1 MLAVPD
7 DLAPR
12 AVLAAVHRGPEGEVA
27 AEARVGGE
35 EAGAVPGLVRPA
47 PEVGLPALTN
57 HSSPAAPLHQS
68 QLTWSPHRSPGSRWP
83 RAEVQRSS
91 WLVSTSGEAGTSS
104 NSTSSATSIRPIRD
118 DHCGHVTSSPPITA
132 HLAAASWCQHRARP
146 GSATAAAAPLATLCT
161 EYLLLPLLSSFF
173 KYQHIVK

>member
-35 EAGAVPGLVRPA
+35 ETGAVPGLVRPA

-57 HSSPAAPLHQS
+57 HSSPAAPLRQS

-83 RAEVQRSS
+83 RAEVQLSS
-91 WLVSTSGEAGTSS
+91 WEVSTSGEAGTSS
-104 NSTSSATSIRPIRD
+104 SSTSSATSIRPIRGK
-118 DHCGHVTSSPPITA
+118 HCAHVTISPPITA
-132 HLAAASWCQHRARP
+132 HLAAGGLGP
-146 GSATAAAAPLATLCT
+146 AAVAALATLSTVC
-161 EYLLLPLLSSFF
+161 LLLPLLSSFF
-173 KYQHIVK
+173 AYQLIYKEL

>member
-35 EAGAVPGLVRPA
+35 ETGAVPGLVRPA

-91 WLVSTSGEAGTSS
+91 WLVSTSVEAGVS
-104 NSTSSATSIRPIRD
+104 NSSSGTT
-118 DHCGHVTSSPPITA
+118 G
-132 HLAAASWCQHRARP
+132 
-146 GSATAAAAPLATLCT
+146 
-161 EYLLLPLLSSFF
+161 
-173 KYQHIVK
+173 HIVY